1 MELATQSEFDE
12 VLNCHHN
19 IQYVDAIF
27 TDLCGYVRGK
37 RFPVLEADKIFSDG
51 VLLPFSAFYLD
62 VLGGVT
68 NTMNLGWTDGDPDGV
83 LMPVKNSIKPVP
95 WDSKVLQVLISM
107 RKEQEKWG
115 VIENPAEVDPRNIL
129 EKVMNKFKGTGFNP
143 VVAFELEFYLLDKKR
158 NKEGK
163 PVPALGASK
172 THVYGIPDLDMFG
185 DLFNE
190 INENCKI
197 QDIPATTASSEFA
210 AGQYEINLKHTGDL
224 LKAADDAAMLRR
236 IIKETTAKHGF
247 EATFMAKPFLEETGN
262 GMHLHISVYDDDEK
276 NIYNLLIKKINLKE
290 GLQNTDIRNLDIFGS
305 NVNLSGLEV
314 ETANDENRAFIL
326 KEVLNSNSEIINKY
340 DNIFIDCPP
349 SLSLLTIMALVSAKE
364 ILVPLQTEFFALEG
378 VTQLMKTIDRIKNNL
393 NPDLSIRGILLTM
406 YDKRNKLSGEVEKE
420 AREYFKE
427 KVYETVVPRNV
438 RLSEAPS
445 HGMPVLLYDKSCP
458 GSKSYFS
465 FTDEFINQEKIMES
479 AA

>member
-12 VLNCHHN
+12 VLNRHHN

-95 WDSKVLQVLISM
+95 WDNKVLQVLISM

-129 EKVMNKFKGTGFNP
+129 EKVMNKFKGTGLNP

-158 NKEGK
+158 NEEGK

-262 GMHLHISVYDDDEK
+262 GMHLHISVYDDNGK
-276 NIYNLLIKKINLKE
+276 NIFATKNRYGNDKLKNALAGFQE
-290 GLQNTDIRNLDIFGS
+290 TFYDSFPIFIPNRNGYRRIQTRNFVPVNKSWSWNRRDVSLRIPAGS
-305 NVNLSGLEV
+305 DSAKRIEHRVASADANPYLVLACILSGLHHGLTKKLSPTDQVSFDNTEGADK
-314 ETANDENRAFIL
+314 TADPEMPKNMESALNRFQESKIL
-326 KEVLNSNSEIINKY
+326 SKYLGKEYLDLY
-340 DNIFIDCPP
+340 
-349 SLSLLTIMALVSAKE
+349 VSAKE
-364 ILVPLQTEFFALEG
+364 GEFEHMDNSFIPSEE
-378 VTQLMKTIDRIKNNL
+378 
-393 NPDLSIRGILLTM
+393 
-406 YDKRNKLSGEVEKE
+406 YDFYL
-420 AREYFKE
+420 
-427 KVYETVVPRNV
+427 
-438 RLSEAPS
+438 
-445 HGMPVLLYDKSCP
+445 
-458 GSKSYFS
+458 
-465 FTDEFINQEKIMES
+465 
-479 AA
+479 